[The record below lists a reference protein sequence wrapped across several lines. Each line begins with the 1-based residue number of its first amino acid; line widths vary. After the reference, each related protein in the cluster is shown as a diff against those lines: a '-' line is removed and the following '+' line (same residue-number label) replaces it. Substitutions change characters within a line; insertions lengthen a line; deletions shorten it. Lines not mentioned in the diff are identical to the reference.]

1 MSIILLCIK
10 RWVLTLPQHLL
21 KNVIK
26 NLNRILRFKWL
37 EFIKF
42 FYKYLDEYDES
53 KFLEKWNQLKIMF
66 PLSSKYLIKIDKN
79 LTQ

>member
-1 MSIILLCIK
+1 
-10 RWVLTLPQHLL
+10 LTLPQHLL